1 MENTELVSRMVDYL
15 RPGYDNEDFFLSGK
29 KLGKKYPI
37 WEAFLNP
44 AVQAVV
50 IDSDTGSIIST
61 IGGSM

>member
-1 MENTELVSRMVDYL
+1 MENTELVSRMVNYL
-15 RPGYDNEDFFLSGK
+15 RPGYDNDDIFLSGK

-50 IDSDTGSIIST
+50 IDSDTGMIVST
-61 IGGSM
+61 IGGSI